1 MSGNENG
8 NLEFYRQREDAEVA
22 LGVVQT
28 KYGKVSGITYDGRY
42 TGITE
47 YRGIPYAA
55 PPVGRL
61 RFAPPQEP
69 EEWTGI
75 KDCSS

>member
-1 MSGNENG
+1 M
-8 NLEFYRQREDAEVA
+8 A

-69 EEWTGI
+69 EEWTG
-75 KDCSS
+75 